1 MRKLN
6 IIISL
11 LIIGIVLS
19 DDQIYIFDITYLQE
33 FSVPNKGFPSNSYDL
48 YFRLPCPSV
57 NEDLAVT
64 IKYHDEYDDYSI
76 HACGYTNKPTD
87 EELKKGTDSG
97 RCDWLHEDT
106 TKKGKGYTKFIYEVD
121 SYYISEA
128 TYLVVKIHMSSEF
141 KFLSVLVSPY
151 KRSQKMIMKSIEYD
165 KEVIID
171 SETLSNSESSF
182 MFNTESKN
190 GNKESMTIKLHK
202 DDVNDFMVTLVGIKN
217 LEDIQKIS
225 PSSENTRL
233 FRAPSE
239 TKDDGEYKI
248 YEYKYAQLTS
258 ETKYLYIMIVS
269 IDSYELQ
276 YFSFTLNSGGLSGGV
291 IALIVILVII
301 VLLVVAY
308 FVLRKLGIISF
319 NILTFFKK

>member
-19 DDQIYIFDITYLQE
+19 DDQIYIFDIAYLQE

-106 TKKGKGYTKFIYEVD
+106 TKKGKGYTKFIYKVD

-128 TYLVVKIHMSSEF
+128 TYLVVKIDMSSEF

-190 GNKESMTIKLHK
+190 GSGESMTIKLHK

-225 PSSENTRL
+225 PSSENTRF

-248 YEYKYAQLTS
+248 Y
-258 ETKYLYIMIVS
+258 V
-269 IDSYELQ
+269 
-276 YFSFTLNSGGLSGGV
+276 
-291 IALIVILVII
+291 
-301 VLLVVAY
+301 
-308 FVLRKLGIISF
+308 
-319 NILTFFKK
+319 

>member
-19 DDQIYIFDITYLQE
+19 DAQIYIFDITYLQE
-33 FSVPNKGFPSNSYDL
+33 FSVPNKGFPSSSYGL

-57 NEDLAVT
+57 NENLAVT
-64 IKYHDEYDDYSI
+64 IKYHDEYDDYNI
-76 HACGYTNKPTD
+76 RACGYTKKPTD
-87 EELKKGTDSG
+87 EELKKSTDWS
-97 RCDWLHEDT
+97 RCYMLVKDNYR
-106 TKKGKGYTKFIYEVD
+106 KGKGYKKFIYEVY
-121 SYYISEA
+121 SFYIREA
-128 TYLVVKIHMSSEF
+128 TYLVVKIEMRSEF

-151 KRSQKMIMKSIEYD
+151 KSQNVIMKSIEYD

-171 SETLSNSESSF
+171 SETLSNSESRF

-190 GNKESMTIKLHK
+190 GSGESMTIKLHK
-202 DDVNDFMVTLVGIKN
+202 DDVNDLMVILAGLKS
-217 LEDIQKIS
+217 LDDINKID
-225 PSSENTRL
+225 PSYENTRL

-239 TKDDGEYKI
+239 TEDDGEYKI
-248 YEYKYAQLTS
+248 YKYKYSQLTS
-258 ETKYLYIMIVS
+258 EAKYLYIVIKS
-269 IDSYELQ
+269 DEHYELQ

-319 NILTFFKK
+319 NIFTCFKK

>member
-1 MRKLN
+1 MRKMN

-19 DDQIYIFDITYLQE
+19 DDKTYIFDMTFLQE
-33 FSVPNKGFPSNSYDL
+33 FPVPNKGFPSSGYNL
-48 YFRLPCPSV
+48 YFRLPCPSS

-64 IKYHDEYDDYSI
+64 IKYHNDHDDYSI
-76 HACGYTNKPTD
+76 HACGYTKKPTD

-97 RCDWLHEDT
+97 NCNYLHEDI
-106 TKKGKGYTKFIYEVD
+106 TKKGKGYTKFIYDVD

-128 TYLVVKIHMSSEF
+128 TYLVVKINMYSEF

-190 GNKESMTIKLHK
+190 GSGESMTIKLHK